1 MSTNIQ
7 QSSDESGHI
16 TGRRYSNPNASDQK
30 IIDMTNQFYLEISK
44 NILSER
50 EFEIMEKI
58 LIEKCP
64 LEELSQKYEV
74 GIDRIRQIYRN
85 TLHKVK
91 IISGLLQ
98 EITCLKAKRNQ
109 LRKEYVSEYKKL
121 SEKNIQSPEV
131 GMLNK
136 KISNSFF
143 PFSGRLWSIL
153 ETMELETMEDLC
165 SIPIRDYLKYRGFKT
180 KCITEFIQF
189 IEFENIEDQFDEFYE
204 FKKKYF
210 PSSK

>member
-7 QSSDESGHI
+7 QSSDESDRI
-16 TGRRYSNPNASDQK
+16 TGRKYSNPNASDQK

-58 LIEKCP
+58 LIKKCP
-64 LEELSQKYEV
+64 LEELSQKYQV

-91 IISGLLQ
+91 TVSGLFQ
-98 EITCLKAKRNQ
+98 EIACLKAKRNQ
-109 LRKEYVSEYKKL
+109 LRKECVSEYRKL
-121 SEKNIQSPEV
+121 SRKNIQSPEV
-131 GMLNK
+131 GMLSK
-136 KISNSFF
+136 KIINSYF

-153 ETMELETMEDLC
+153 EKMELETLEDLC

-189 IEFENIEDQFDEFYE
+189 IEFENIEDRFDEFYE

-210 PSSK
+210 PSSE

>member
-7 QSSDESGHI
+7 QNSNETGRI
-16 TGRRYSNPNASDQK
+16 TGRKYSNPNASDQK

-50 EFEIMEKI
+50 EFEMMEKI

-91 IISGLLQ
+91 IISGLFQ
-98 EITCLKAKRNQ
+98 EITRLKAKRNQ

-121 SEKNIQSPEV
+121 SRKNFQSSDMD
-131 GMLNK
+131 MLSK
-136 KISNSFF
+136 KIINSCF

-153 ETMELETMEDLC
+153 QTMELETLEDLC

-180 KCITEFIQF
+180 KCITELIQF
-189 IEFENIEDQFDEFYE
+189 IEFENLEDQFDGFYQ

-210 PSSK
+210 PSSE